1 MDQKQKL
8 KSITKQ
14 MNDENRHINK
24 AQSSQKIT
32 DLVDEAKRIYTT
44 FKKQI
49 KGLNPNAKLER
60 LKNEQ
65 ENSWL
70 KSQWSRRLQHQQD
83 TGPQKGRADGRRR
96 IEQTQKG
103 NEAAT

>member
-1 MDQKQKL
+1 MDQRQKL
-8 KSITKQ
+8 KTITRHI
-14 MNDENRHINK
+14 NDENRPINK

-49 KGLNPNAKLER
+49 KGLNQNVKLER

-65 ENSWL
+65 DNSGL
-70 KSQWSRRLQHQQD
+70 KSERRRRLQHQQD
-83 TGPQKGRADGRRR
+83 P
-96 IEQTQKG
+96 
-103 NEAAT
+103 